1 MRPQRP
7 ACWQSYSVR
16 VQGKHLLLV
25 ERGRGITCK
34 NKREGREEEGQSI
47 S

>member
-1 MRPQRP
+1 MLAELLCESPGE
-7 ACWQSYSVR
+7 A
-16 VQGKHLLLV
+16 LLLV